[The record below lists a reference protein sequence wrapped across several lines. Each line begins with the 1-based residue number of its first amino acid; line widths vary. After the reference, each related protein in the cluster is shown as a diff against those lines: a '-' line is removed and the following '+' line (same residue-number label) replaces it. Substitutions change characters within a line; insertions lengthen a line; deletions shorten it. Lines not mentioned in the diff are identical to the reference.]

1 MAKTSVGEFAGHTRL
16 HTCAVLL
23 ATVSACI
30 VVLLLGGAM
39 SNAEPPNEEFEAL
52 RADVIKSVD
61 PLDPERLEDKFFT
74 RIVPLELHV
83 ALVAGPDGGSLMA
96 GGTGWLS
103 LRIRNPGKDAVDIST
118 AYSLAWAGPRLTPS
132 YSGDDQ
138 FYAGFELGQL
148 TCEFVNS
155 DGKVIHTMHL
165 SPPDDPL
172 ALGPEEAT
180 EVWRSI
186 RAPEKPGVYRLRVRL
201 DTLTAT
207 AIWSQTLSGSW
218 PSELLHAAF
227 VTAEADGVEVLES
240 NTGS

>member
-1 MAKTSVGEFAGHTRL
+1 MAETSVGEFAGYTSLR
-16 HTCAVLL
+16 TCAVLL

-39 SNAEPPNEEFEAL
+39 SNAQSTKEEFEVL
-52 RADVIKSVD
+52 RAEVIKSVD

-83 ALVAGPDGGSLMA
+83 ALVAGADGGALMA
-96 GGTGWLS
+96 GGTGWLN

-118 AYSLAWAGPRLTPS
+118 AYSLAWAGPRPTPS
-132 YSGDDQ
+132 YSGSEQ

-148 TCEFVNS
+148 TCEFVAS
-155 DGKVIHTMHL
+155 DGKVVHTIHL

-172 ALGPEEAT
+172 ALGPGGSI

-186 RAPEKPGVYRLRVRL
+186 RAPEESGTYKLRVRL

-207 AIWSQTLSGSW
+207 AIWARTVTGGW
-218 PSELLHAAF
+218 PSEPFHSAL
-227 VTAEADGVEVLES
+227 VTAEADGVEVLDS
-240 NTGS
+240 NAGS